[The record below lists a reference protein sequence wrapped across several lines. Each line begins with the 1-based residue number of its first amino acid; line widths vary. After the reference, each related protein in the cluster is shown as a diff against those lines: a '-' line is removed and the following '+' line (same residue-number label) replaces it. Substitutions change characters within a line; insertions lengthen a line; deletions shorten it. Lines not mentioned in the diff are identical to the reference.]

1 MTRREDTRRE
11 DTRREDTRREDT
23 RREDTR
29 REDRPRVPLPSR
41 GGYLMSKAQQISGR
55 IFNRLLKEAGGG
67 DINSAQ
73 GRILFA
79 LWTKGGMS
87 ISTLAKETA
96 LEPSTLTSMLDRL
109 EAAGFARRCP
119 SPEDRRA
126 FVVECT
132 DEGRGLEAEYS
143 AVSERMTALFYG
155 SMGERE
161 IAAFE
166 AALGKIVGNLEEAE
180 RELK

>member
-1 MTRREDTRRE
+1 MSRREDTRRV
-11 DTRREDTRREDT
+11 DTRP
-23 RREDTR
+23 
-29 REDRPRVPLPSR
+29 RPKPSE
-41 GGYLMSKAQQISGR
+41 GGYLMAKAQQIGGR

-109 EAAGFARRCP
+109 EAAGFTRRSP
-119 SPEDRRA
+119 SPDDRRA

-132 DEGRGLEAEYS
+132 DEGRSIKAKY
-143 AVSERMTALFYG
+143 AAASERMTALFYG
-155 SMGERE
+155 DMSEAE

-166 AALGKIVGNLEEAE
+166 SSLGKIVANLVAAE
-180 RELK
+180 REIK

>member
-1 MTRREDTRRE
+1 MGVDNALRRRAVSARK
-11 DTRREDTRREDT
+11 
-23 RREDTR
+23 
-29 REDRPRVPLPSR
+29 PPSQ
-41 GGYLMSKAQQISGR
+41 GGYLLAKAQQIGGR

-79 LWTKGGMS
+79 LWTRGGMS

-109 EAAGFARRCP
+109 EAAGFARRSP

-132 DEGRGLEAEYS
+132 DEGLSVKAKY
-143 AVSERMTALFYG
+143 AAASERMTALFYG
-155 SMGERE
+155 DMSENE

-166 AALGKIVGNLEEAE
+166 GSLGKIVANLVVAE